1 MPLTQIGIH
10 DKEVK
15 VLLEVAAMFRNLS
28 SEQVEYSSQ
37 QMVTKAEIIT
47 ALMYEEKTKVN
58 RTVKGGK
65 KTLFLKLLNP

>member
-65 KTLFLKLLNP
+65 KSLFLKLLNP